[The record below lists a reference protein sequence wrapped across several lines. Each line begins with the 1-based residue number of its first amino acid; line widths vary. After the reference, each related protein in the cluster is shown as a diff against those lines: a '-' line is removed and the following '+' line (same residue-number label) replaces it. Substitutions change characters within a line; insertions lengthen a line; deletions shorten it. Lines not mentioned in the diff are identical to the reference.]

1 MEACSISMRQP
12 AKISSRM
19 DCEELER
26 WVRDAPT
33 KESYQRRL
41 AIWWTACGGYHA
53 TEIAGLLQIST
64 RTVRRWIHQFN
75 TGGPTALDRANW
87 GGRRWAY
94 LSEVDERV
102 ILAGLRRR
110 ARSGQLLT
118 AAELHSD
125 VESHVGHAVS
135 DDYLYSLLHRH
146 GWRKVEPRPRHV
158 KANPATQESFKKN
171 FPRLVRRLIAS
182 APRHLQPCVL
192 FEDEARF
199 GRISTVRACWAPPD
213 IRPRVGYQ
221 QVREYC
227 QAVLAVSPLEGRI
240 SAVVVAD
247 GVDHHTIGSFLIETT
262 ARFPGRYLIIFLNG
276 AGAHIARDLS
286 VPQDMHLEFLP
297 PYSPELNPVEPL
309 WDYMREHYF
318 ANRVFPTIARV
329 ESRLCKSFRDLDSD
343 PRLVQSIAAFDWI
356 MDAIKADNLTSV

>member
-1 MEACSISMRQP
+1 MRPP
-12 AKISSRM
+12 AMITPWM
-19 DCEELER
+19 DCDEMER

-41 AIWWTACGGYHA
+41 AVWWTACGGRYA
-53 TEIAGLLQIST
+53 TEVAGLLQTST

-75 TGGPTALDRANW
+75 TEGPAALDSANL

-94 LSEVDERV
+94 LSEAEERA
-102 ILAGLRRR
+102 ILTSLRPR
-110 ARSGQLLT
+110 ARAGRLVT
-118 AAELHSD
+118 AAELHTE
-125 VESHVGHAVS
+125 VEAHIGHAVS

-158 KANPATQESFKKN
+158 KANPAAQEAFKSA
-171 FPRLVRRLIAS
+171 FPALVRRLS
-182 APRHLQPCVL
+182 ANAPGHLRPCVL

-199 GRISTVRACWAPPD
+199 GRISTLRACWAPPD
-213 IRPRVGYQ
+213 IRPRVGHQ

-227 QAVLAVSPLEGRI
+227 QAMLAVSPWEGRI
-240 SAVVVAD
+240 SALVIED
-247 GVDHHTIGSFLIETT
+247 GVDHSTMNSFLIETT
-262 ARFPGRYLIIFLNG
+262 TRFPRRYCILFLNG
-276 AGAHIARDLS
+276 AGAHIAHDLS

-309 WDYMREHYF
+309 WDYVREHYF

-329 ESRLCKSFRDLDSD
+329 ERRLCDAFRNLDSD
-343 PRLVQSIAAFDWI
+343 PNLVRSIAEFDWI
-356 MDAIKADNLTSV
+356 SAAIKADKLTPD

>member
-1 MEACSISMRQP
+1 
-12 AKISSRM
+12 M

-33 KESYQRRL
+33 KKSYQRRL
-41 AIWWTACGGYHA
+41 AIWWTASGGYHA
-53 TEIAGLLQIST
+53 TEIARLLQTST

-75 TGGPTALDRANW
+75 TRGPAALDSTNL

-94 LSEVDERV
+94 LSEADERAL
-102 ILAGLRRR
+102 LAGLRRR
-110 ARSGQLLT
+110 ARAGQLVT
-118 AAELHSD
+118 AAELHAY
-125 VESHVGHAVS
+125 VETHVGHAVS
-135 DDYLYSLLHRH
+135 EDYLYSLLHRY

-158 KANPATQESFKKN
+158 KANPAAQESFKRN
-171 FPRLVRRLIAS
+171 FPSLVRRLTAS
-182 APRHLQPCVL
+182 APRHLRPCVL

-213 IRPRVGYQ
+213 IRPRVGHQ

-240 SAVVVAD
+240 SAVVVPG
-247 GVDHHTIGSFLIETT
+247 GVDHHTMNSFLIETT
-262 ARFPGRYLIIFLNG
+262 TRFPRRYFIIFLNG

-286 VPQDMHLEFLP
+286 VPQDMHLELLP

-318 ANRVFPTIARV
+318 SNRVFATIARV
-329 ESRLCKSFRDLDSD
+329 ESRLCEAFRELDAD
-343 PRLVQSIAAFDWI
+343 PRLVRSIAAFNWI
-356 MDAIKADNLTSV
+356 MEGI